1 MRADGV
7 LDEDEGE
14 RGARDYMV
22 LGAGLNRAAAS
33 SIDPPG
39 MLTWT
44 SAPLETDV
52 DIVGEIELRLVASAT
67 AADTAWI
74 ATLQDVARDGEVTDV
89 TAGWLRASLREVDEA
104 ASTPGA
110 PVLPCRTAIAVPIA
124 EDVEYRIPLVP
135 NARRF
140 AAGNRSRL
148 TLTSDDQNPET
159 PAIMNFRHASVGTS
173 SLNTIRSSSR
183 LLLPV
188 LA

>member
-1 MRADGV
+1 M
-7 LDEDEGE
+7 
-14 RGARDYMV
+14 
-22 LGAGLNRAAAS
+22 
-33 SIDPPG
+33 
-39 MLTWT
+39 
-44 SAPLETDV
+44 
-52 DIVGEIELRLVASAT
+52 
-67 AADTAWI
+67 
-74 ATLQDVARDGEVTDV
+74 
-89 TAGWLRASLREVDEA
+89 
-104 ASTPGA
+104 
-110 PVLPCRTAIAVPIA
+110 PIA